1 MTSPAI
7 IGWAHTKFGR
17 LDDQTLESL
26 VTSVTQEAIAHAG
39 IDADEIDEIFVSHF
53 NCGLDPQGFPS
64 SLPIQGVPA
73 LRYKPATRV
82 ENACASGSAA
92 VHLGARAIASG
103 AAKKVLV
110 VGMEKMTAAT
120 NPEVQKALISASYV
134 REEAEDG
141 GSFAGLF
148 GEIARQYFEK
158 YGDQE
163 DALAQIAAK
172 NHGYGA
178 NNPLAHMQRDLGFDF
193 CRNESEKNP
202 YVARPLKR
210 TDCSMVSDGA
220 AALVL
225 SAPEA
230 AGQRDMDIRLRAC
243 SHVNDSLPM
252 SGRDMTELAGCQL
265 AWQKTLG
272 MADLAL
278 DDLDF
283 VETHDCFTIA
293 ELLQYE
299 AMGLAPKGRGADIA
313 ANGDSAL
320 GGRLPVNL
328 SGGLKAKGH
337 PIGATGVSMHVM
349 TARQL
354 AGDPC
359 GAHLVG
365 ARLGGV
371 FNMGGAG
378 VANYCSIVERQA

>member
-1 MTSPAI
+1 MTSPAL

-17 LDDQTLESL
+17 LDDQTLESM
-26 VTSVTQEAIAHAG
+26 VTTVTRDAIEHAG
-39 IDADEIDEIFVSHF
+39 IDADEIDEVFVSHF

-148 GEIARQYFEK
+148 GEIARQYFDK
-158 YGDQE
+158 YGDHE

-178 NNPLAHMQRDLGFDF
+178 NNPLAHMQRDLGYDF

-230 AGQRDMDIRLRAC
+230 AGQRDMDIRLRAF

-252 SGRDMTELAGCQL
+252 SGRDMTELGGCEM
-265 AWQKTLG
+265 AWKKTLG
-272 MADLAL
+272 IAGLAL

-299 AMGLAPKGRGADIA
+299 AMGLAAKGRGADVV

-359 GAHLVG
+359 GAHLIG

>member
-1 MTSPAI
+1 MITPSI

-17 LDDQTLESL
+17 LDEHTLESL
-26 VTSVTQEAIAHAG
+26 VSTVTQDAIAHAG
-39 IDADEIDEIFVSHF
+39 VDPDEIDEVFVSHF

-64 SLPIQGVPA
+64 SLPIQAVPA
-73 LRYKPATRV
+73 LRFKPSTRV

-92 VHLGARAIASG
+92 VHLAARAIASG
-103 AAKKVLV
+103 SARKVLV

-134 REEAEDG
+134 KEEAKDG

-148 GEIARQYFEK
+148 GEIAKRYFEK

-178 NNPLAHMQRDLGFDF
+178 HNPLAHMQRDLGYEF

-225 SAPEA
+225 SAPDA
-230 AGQRDMDIRLRAC
+230 AGQRDMEIQLRAF
-243 SHVNDSLPM
+243 SSVNDSLPM
-252 SGRDMTELAGCQL
+252 SGRDMTELAGCEM
-265 AWQKTLG
+265 AWKKTLG
-272 MADLAL
+272 LAGLQL

-299 AMGLAPKGRGADIA
+299 AMGLAAKGRGADVI

-378 VANYCSIVERQA
+378 VANYCSIVERTR

>member
-1 MTSPAI
+1 MTSPAL
-7 IGWAHTKFGR
+7 IGWAHTRFGR
-17 LDDQTLESL
+17 LDDQDLESL
-26 VTSVTQEAIAHAG
+26 VSAVTREAIEHAG
-39 IDADEIDEIFVSHF
+39 IDPHEIDEVFVSHF
-53 NCGLDPQGFPS
+53 NCGLDAQGFPS
-64 SLPIQGVPA
+64 SLPIQAVPA

-134 REEAEDG
+134 REEAREG

-178 NNPLAHMQRDLGFDF
+178 SNPLAHMQRDLGFDF
-193 CRNESEKNP
+193 CRYESEKNP
-202 YVARPLKR
+202 YVAKPLKR

-230 AGQRDMDIRLRAC
+230 AGRRDMDIRLRAF
-243 SHVNDSLPM
+243 SHVSDSLPM
-252 SGRDMTELAGCQL
+252 SGRDMTELAGCEM
-265 AWQKTLG
+265 AWKKTL
-272 MADLAL
+272 AAANLTL

-299 AMGLAPKGRGADIA
+299 AMGLAEKGRGADVI

-320 GGRLPVNL
+320 GGRLPINL

-378 VANYCSIVERQA
+378 VANHCSIVERVN